1 MSDSYAW
8 INDDCTHMYY
18 WDHYL
23 HQGICKITMSDL
35 LMNVDTYVTD
45 NTAYTM
51 LYVRSLIE
59 IQS

>member
-1 MSDSYAW
+1 
-8 INDDCTHMYY
+8 
-18 WDHYL
+18 
-23 HQGICKITMSDL
+23 MSDL